1 MVFLYFINKYLIVV
15 EIIFRVFIG
24 LFMWLNIIKFL
35 LYRYKLIGYKLIY
48 VLLIEDKNEDYE
60 IF

>member
-15 EIIFRVFIG
+15 EIIFSVFIG

-35 LYRYKLIGYKLIY
+35 LYRYKLIGYKIIY